1 MTELFLLRHGET
13 TGQSSIR
20 LYGAT
25 DIPLSAIGEAQIER
39 AAAAL
44 GPHRFTRLLTSPL
57 RRARRSAEIVLAAQS
72 APVPVEVITD
82 FREIDFGA
90 WEGWTFAEAEARDPD
105 GYRRWHREGTDF
117 TYPGGES
124 RSAFHARV
132 HAAAHAAI
140 ATTTTT
146 TAAPHPILGVLHKGV
161 IKAVIAALTGRTA
174 ADIDTLPISLASLH
188 HLRSSGPGQPWT
200 LVATNDTAHLGD
212 LDLGG

>member
-25 DIPLSAIGEAQIER
+25 DIALSDLGEAQLSR

-44 GPHRFTRLLTSPL
+44 APHRFTRVLTSPL
-57 RRARRSAEIVLAAQS
+57 CRARRSAEIVLAAQS
-72 APVPVEVITD
+72 APAPLEVLAD

-105 GYRRWHREGTDF
+105 GYRRWQREGTAF

-124 RSAFHARV
+124 RAAFHARV
-132 HAAAHAAI
+132 HAAAHAALV
-140 ATTTTT
+140 TTTP
-146 TAAPHPILGVLHKGV
+146 ADHPILGVLHKGV

-174 ADIDTLPISLASLH
+174 ADIDALPISLGSLH
-188 HLRSSGPGQPWT
+188 RLRWRGPGQPWT
-200 LVATNDTAHLGD
+200 LLASNDTAHLGD
-212 LDLGG
+212 LDIGG